1 MNNYVFNKAM
11 NYTASIIIQ
20 NKKNELAPCVFIIH
34 EIYYT
39 CSIVGE
45 KKYVFFYIL
54 YLYFLSFLPINI
66 CWTFEKKKRLVLLKA
81 IENSCSFCSHF
92 FSLKNVSTFLSSMIF
107 VKLIS
112 CRKYFLPLNK
122 RNV

>member
-45 KKYVFFYIL
+45 KKYVFFLYSLFIL
-54 YLYFLSFLPINI
+54 SVIP
-66 CWTFEKKKRLVLLKA
+66 
-81 IENSCSFCSHF
+81 S
-92 FSLKNVSTFLSSMIF
+92 
-107 VKLIS
+107 
-112 CRKYFLPLNK
+112 NK
-122 RNV
+122 HMLDI